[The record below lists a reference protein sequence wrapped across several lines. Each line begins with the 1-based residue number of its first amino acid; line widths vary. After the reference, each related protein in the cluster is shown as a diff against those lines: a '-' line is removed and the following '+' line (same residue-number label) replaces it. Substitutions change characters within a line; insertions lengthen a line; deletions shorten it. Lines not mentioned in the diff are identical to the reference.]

1 MRLWMPDRPGAL
13 GQVASRIGAV
23 RGDVLDIAVLERG
36 HGSVV
41 DELVVQLDSAALID
55 LMVSEVNAVDGVSVE
70 HVRPLDGDRVDP
82 DLSALAVAVE
92 LASAEAHDRLQVLCD
107 GVLKVS
113 DAVWAA
119 VIGGAGLICA
129 AGDRPDE
136 GWLTA
141 FVDGTR
147 HLDDA
152 AQQIAGDV
160 VWARLER
167 TGATIAA
174 GRSDRPVHDR
184 ERSRVLYLA
193 QLADALSVSGN
204 PVV

>member
-23 RGDVLDIAVLERG
+23 RGDLLDISVLERG

-41 DELVVQLDSAALID
+41 DELVVELDSAGLID
-55 LMVSEVNAVDGVSVE
+55 LMVAEVNAVDGVSVE

-92 LASAEAHDRLQVLCD
+92 LARAGANERLQVLCD

-119 VIGGAGLICA
+119 VIGSGALICA

-136 GWLTA
+136 AWLTA

-147 HLDDA
+147 HLDTA
-152 AQQIAGDV
+152 ALQVAGDV

-174 GRSDRPVHDR
+174 GRTDRPVHDR

-193 QLADALSVSGN
+193 QLADALSVSDD
-204 PVV
+204 PAL